1 MKDQNK
7 ACLCALSAVFFW
19 STVASAF
26 KLALRE
32 VDYLV
37 LLFFSSLTSMV
48 FLFIVLVF
56 SGKLSSLKRRV
67 FRARKSLWNPG
78 DGSDFE
84 NIEREKAGKPLL
96 MSALGGLLN
105 PFLYY
110 IVLFKAY
117 SLLPA
122 QEAQPLNYTWP
133 VVIAIMAVPILGEK
147 MRAAT
152 MAALLVSFSGV
163 IIISTRGHIS
173 GMHMAN
179 PLGSA
184 LALGSSLIWSSF
196 WLMNV
201 KDRRDPAEKLFLNFF
216 FGFIF
221 IAVLLVVLRLL
232 HINGRYDNGAVEIS
246 SGRWAFLYPGWKG
259 LAAGIYVGLFEMGL
273 TFILWL
279 KALNLTKAT
288 AAVSSLVFLSPFISL
303 IFIKL
308 IVGEDIL
315 PSSFIGLILIIAG
328 VLIQVRMT
336 SAVAAE

>member
-7 ACLCALSAVFFW
+7 AYLFTISAVFFW

-37 LLFFSSLTSMV
+37 LLFFSSLTSMG

-56 SGKLSSLKRRV
+56 SGKLSGLKRSV
-67 FRARKSLWNPG
+67 FRAQKSLWNPG
-78 DGSDFE
+78 TGSGSAD
-84 NIEREKAGKPLL
+84 IEQERAGQPLL
-96 MSALGGLLN
+96 ISALGGLLN

-133 VVIAIMAVPILGEK
+133 VVIAVMAVPILGEK

-152 MAALLVSFSGV
+152 IAALLVSFSGV

-179 PLGSA
+179 PLGA
-184 LALGSSLIWSSF
+184 VLALGSSLIWSSF

-201 KDRRDPAEKLFLNFF
+201 KDGRDPVEKLFLNFF

-221 IAVLLVVLRLL
+221 IAVLLSVLRLL
-232 HINGRYDNGAVEIS
+232 HINGAYDNGAVAIS
-246 SGRWAFLYPGWKG
+246 SGRWALFYPGWKG
-259 LAAGIYVGLFEMGL
+259 LAACVYVGLFEMGF

-279 KALNLTKAT
+279 QALNLTKAT
-288 AAVSSLVFLSPFISL
+288 AGVSSLVFLSPFISL

-315 PSSFIGLILIIAG
+315 PSSVIGLVLIIAG
-328 VLIQVRMT
+328 VLIQARMT
-336 SAVAAE
+336 AAGAVE